1 MSAGAFADDV
11 NYIEFTWSE
20 DTSMLISEEK
30 TAENPTQVTDSTTT
44 WDEGWYYVSG
54 DVTISS
60 ITGITVSGT
69 VNLIL
74 CDGATLTAEGGINVS
89 GAQTLN
95 IYAQSEGTGTLEA
108 TGGKSGAGIGGGANG
123 ASGTVTIDIDGSF
136 SVYSGSNSESATK
149 RTETEFSNL
158 SIYVYVEIVEPRT
171 VIFDANGGS
180 GTMDQQEIDRK
191 IKTLISNDFAK
202 TGYTVTG
209 WNTEADG
216 SGTSY
221 TTTVNII
228 TLIEDITTL
237 YAQWTPNIYTVSFDS
252 NGGIGSMDIQAFSYD
267 VEQYLFSNNFS
278 RVGHTFVNWNTAR
291 DGTGTDYE
299 DHQSILNL
307 TTISGDV
314 ITFYAQWSPNHYT
327 VSFDSNGGTGFMP
340 EQAFIYDIEQ
350 ALSDNQF
357 TRKGYTLNGWKNNDS
372 GITYELGEVINLSVD
387 EGTALTFYAQWRIN
401 QYMVSYDLGGGRFEE
416 GTSSNITFT
425 VESDDINLINPVRKG
440 YDFTGWNFG
449 SGDQK
454 IIDLFD
460 ENEAAVTLHAQW
472 RINPARSE
480 SARDF

>member
-11 NYIEFTWSE
+11 NYIEFTWTE

-30 TAENPTQVTDSTTT
+30 TAENPTQVTNSTTT

-89 GAQTLN
+89 GNQTLN

-108 TGGKSGAGIGGGANG
+108 EAMGVGNRAGIGGGYG

-252 NGGIGSMDIQAFSYD
+252 NGGIGSMDNQAFVYD
-267 VEQYLFSNNFS
+267 TEQYLFSNK
-278 RVGHTFVNWNTAR
+278 
-291 DGTGTDYE
+291 
-299 DHQSILNL
+299 
-307 TTISGDV
+307 
-314 ITFYAQWSPNHYT
+314 
-327 VSFDSNGGTGFMP
+327 VS
-340 EQAFIYDIEQ
+340 
-350 ALSDNQF
+350 
-357 TRKGYTLNGWKNNDS
+357 K
-372 GITYELGEVINLSVD
+372 
-387 EGTALTFYAQWRIN
+387 
-401 QYMVSYDLGGGRFEE
+401 
-416 GTSSNITFT
+416 
-425 VESDDINLINPVRKG
+425 
-440 YDFTGWNFG
+440 
-449 SGDQK
+449 
-454 IIDLFD
+454 
-460 ENEAAVTLHAQW
+460 
-472 RINPARSE
+472 
-480 SARDF
+480 